1 LLQAVDLSKRYE
13 DGLLA
18 LDRLNLTVPPGELFC
33 LLGANG
39 AGKTTAINLFLNFI
53 EPTEGQAL
61 VNGLD
66 VAQRPLEAKRH
77 IAYVSE
83 NVMLYENFTAR
94 QNLDFFATLGGR
106 AGLSKDDIYGALRRV
121 GLQEKAWEQRLKLFS
136 KGMRQKT
143 GIAIAI
149 LKGAENII
157 LDEPT
162 SGLDPKAGAEFMALL
177 ATLRAEGKAILM
189 STHDIFRAK
198 DAADR
203 VGIMKEG
210 RVLVIRTREQLAQDN
225 LEQLYIQYME
235 GGRSAEAAA

>member
-1 LLQAVDLSKRYE
+1 MLQAVALTKRYE

-18 LDRLNLTVPPGELFC
+18 LDRLDLTVEPGELFC

-39 AGKTTAINLFLNFI
+39 AGKTTTINLFLNFI
-53 EPTEGQAL
+53 EPSEGQAL
-61 VNGLD
+61 VDGVD
-66 VAQRPLEAKRH
+66 VAERPLEAKKL

-94 QNLDFFATLGGR
+94 QNLEYFATLGGR
-106 AGLSKDDIYGALRRV
+106 AGLSKEECYEALRRV
-121 GLQEKAWEQRLKLFS
+121 GLQEKAWEQRLRLFS

-149 LKGAENII
+149 LKGAPNII

-177 ATLRAEGKAILM
+177 HTLRGEGKAILM

-198 DAADR
+198 EAADR
-203 VGIMKEG
+203 VGIMREG
-210 RVLVIRTREQLAQDN
+210 RLIAIRTRDQLAADN
-225 LEQLYIQYME
+225 LERLYLEQME
-235 GGRSAEAAA
+235 GSVPEVAA

>member
-1 LLQAVDLSKRYE
+1 MLQAVNLTKRYE

-18 LDRLNLTVPPGELFC
+18 LDQLNLSVPPGELFC

-39 AGKTTAINLFLNFI
+39 AGKTTTINLFLNFI
-53 EPTEGQAL
+53 EPTSGQAL
-61 VNGLD
+61 VEGLD
-66 VAQRPLEAKRH
+66 SSVQPLEAKKH

-94 QNLDFFATLGGR
+94 QNLEFFGTLGGR
-106 AGLSKDDIYGALRRV
+106 AGLMRDDCYAALQRV
-121 GLQEKAWEQRLKLFS
+121 GLQEKAWEQRLKYFS

-149 LKGAENII
+149 LKGAPNII

-177 ATLRAEGKAILM
+177 DQLKGEGKTIFM

-198 DAADR
+198 EAADR
-203 VGIMKEG
+203 VGLMQEG
-210 RVLVIRTREQLAQDN
+210 RLIVTRTRAELAGDD
-225 LEQLYIQYME
+225 LEALYIRYMDAPVQA
-235 GGRSAEAAA
+235 GAA